1 MRNMPITKRVAMR
14 LSCATAIALTATAA
28 RAESELRDFC
38 ATRPGL
44 GTPACTVDPG
54 HVMVEVGLVDW
65 TLNLQPDA
73 RTDTVI
79 AADLLVRYGLDA
91 TTEVQLG
98 WTSYGH
104 VRVRDNA
111 TGAISNMGRTGDI
124 LLSFRK
130 SLSGPNG
137 KVAIQP
143 FVTLPVGR
151 SPIGAGDWGAGV
163 LIPFGFDLG
172 KGIQIAFT
180 PEIDAA
186 VDQDGSGRHL
196 AFGSVVGLS
205 EALTKT
211 LNLTEEISAT
221 RDDDPSGHSTTT
233 LASLSLAYQPG
244 KNTQFDVGTVAGLN
258 RNSPDVEVYFGVA
271 RRF

>member
-1 MRNMPITKRVAMR
+1 MTNSVKRTALLVA
-14 LSCATAIALTATAA
+14 SATVVALAATAA
-28 RAESELRDFC
+28 WADTPELRDFC
-38 ATRPGL
+38 ADRPGL
-44 GTPACTVDPG
+44 GTPACTIDPG
-54 HVMVEVGLVDW
+54 HVMVELGVADW
-65 TLNLQPDA
+65 TLDKQPDA

-79 AADLLVRYGLDA
+79 AGDLLVRYGLDA

-98 WTSYGH
+98 WTAYGH

-111 TGAISNMGRTGDI
+111 TGMVSRTGRTGDV

-143 FVTLPVGR
+143 FVTVPVGR
-151 SPIGAGDWGAGV
+151 SPVGAGDWGAGV
-163 LIPFGFDLG
+163 ILPFGFDLG
-172 KGIQIAFT
+172 QGIQLAFT

-196 AFGSVVGLS
+196 SYSNVIGLS
-205 EALTKT
+205 EPLTKT
-211 LNLTEEISAT
+211 LNLTEELSAA
-221 RDDDPSGHSTTT
+221 RDNDPSGHSTTL
-233 LASLSLAYQPG
+233 LASASLAYQPG
-244 KNTQFDVGTVAGLN
+244 KNSQFDVGTVAGLN
-258 RNSPDVEVYFGVA
+258 RNSPDVEVYFGIA